1 MGDSSYTLID
11 DNGVEFFLSPKD
23 KKARRLNGESPPTRS
38 TAIKAQ
44 NETIADQVSKPIPSY
59 KYASNANYL

>member
-23 KKARRLNGESPPTRS
+23 KKKRRLNGD
-38 TAIKAQ
+38 
-44 NETIADQVSKPIPSY
+44 ADNFKKSVTSNSNMVSLKVELF
-59 KYASNANYL
+59 ASVP

>member
-23 KKARRLNGESPPTRS
+23 KKKRRLNGD
-38 TAIKAQ
+38 
-44 NETIADQVSKPIPSY
+44 ADNFKKSVTSNSNMVS
-59 KYASNANYL
+59 